1 VPGTDLLIY
10 QLKVPCSELDPEVL
24 RVPRI
29 QVLSPA
35 ASRTQAT
42 PPPFSLHSHLH
53 LPSADRQIGAWH
65 FFVAAI
71 PIFECSRTSHAH

>member
-1 VPGTDLLIY
+1 MPGTDLLNY
-10 QLKVPCSELDPEVL
+10 RLKVPCSELDPELL

-35 ASRTQAT
+35 ANRTPAT

-53 LPSADRQIGAWH
+53 LTSADQ
-65 FFVAAI
+65 
-71 PIFECSRTSHAH
+71 